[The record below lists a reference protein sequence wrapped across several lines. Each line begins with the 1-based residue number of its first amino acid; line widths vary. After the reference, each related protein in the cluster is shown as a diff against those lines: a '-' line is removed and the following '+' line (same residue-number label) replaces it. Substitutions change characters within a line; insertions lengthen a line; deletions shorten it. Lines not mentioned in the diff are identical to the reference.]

1 MKIVVEQSM
10 SVGLYGFYGQISKYR
25 EAPLH
30 QIFLQAVID
39 QPGVSLSGLVKL
51 FGLPLPVCHH
61 IIKPLELSGLL
72 NAVSSFDDPQLFATV
87 EQLPARS
94 LPIDLLEGDWLALIA
109 EKPFFGHQL
118 LGFMPATRFSFLPRE
133 LQPEP
138 AMTKFIGQ
146 DFMSAGNYHYQQDS
160 TQAKGSFQH
169 GRLVAANF
177 EAVAQVATYQ
187 GTIRQ
192 DAAGS
197 TLSLRLEEASLN
209 LDLQVH
215 LDQVRPDLKI
225 LGLTAI
231 HRHNQRH
238 GENTATEPILRKL
251 FATMT
256 PTEKQTGR
264 GAIYEEVGDVTVK
277 IDDLKVRP
285 VNQHSF
291 DAWVNYAFG
300 QRLRS
305 YAEAPQLADHLHASI
320 ALIDAPGF
328 TPPELPQI
336 VARLKGKAKMYAS
349 ALADWTDASA

>member
-1 MKIVVEQSM
+1 MKIVVEQST

-39 QPGVSLSGLVKL
+39 QPGVPLSGLVKL
-51 FGLPLPVCHH
+51 FGLPVPVCHH

-72 NAVSSFDDPQLFATV
+72 NAVSSVEDPLLYATT
-87 EQLPARS
+87 EQAATLS
-94 LPIDLLEGDWLALIA
+94 LPIDLLEGDWLALVA
-109 EKPFFGHQL
+109 EKPFCGHQL
-118 LGFMPATRFSFLPRE
+118 LGFMPAGRCSFAPRD
-133 LQPEP
+133 LQPRP
-138 AMTKFIGQ
+138 AMTNLLGR
-146 DFMSAGNYHYQQDS
+146 DFKSIGNYRYEHDNAH
-160 TQAKGSFQH
+160 AKGSFQH

-177 EAVAQVATYQ
+177 EAVALVDTFQ
-187 GTIRQ
+187 GTISQ

-197 TLSLRLEEASLN
+197 TLSLNLAEANLN
-209 LDLQVH
+209 LDLHVQ
-215 LDQVRPDLKI
+215 LDYVRPDLKF

-231 HRHNQRH
+231 HEHNHRH
-238 GENTATEPILRKL
+238 GENSATEPILRKS